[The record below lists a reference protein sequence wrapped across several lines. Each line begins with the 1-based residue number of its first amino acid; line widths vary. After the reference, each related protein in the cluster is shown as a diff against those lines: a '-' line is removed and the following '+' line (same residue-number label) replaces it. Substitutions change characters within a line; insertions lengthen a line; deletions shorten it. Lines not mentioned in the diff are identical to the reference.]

1 MGDEGVD
8 FDMCFIPS
16 FKLLSSV
23 AGEVVDILRKNE
35 NVFDCLK
42 LWQQYPKCC
51 EELFCF
57 RNRRS
62 SQIKYLV

>member
-57 RNRRS
+57 
-62 SQIKYLV
+62 